1 MIRVAFLLIVVFAL
15 VALGIFLISRLI
27 VFWRDKLRQWKLEK
41 EEHEKRKLREAEEE
55 FIKSTKILNES
66 FENKE

>member
-1 MIRVAFLLIVVFAL
+1 MLRVVFLLIVLFAL
-15 VALGIFLISRLI
+15 VALGIFLISLLI
-27 VFWRDKLRQWKLEK
+27 VFWRDKLREWKLEK
-41 EEHEKRKLREAEEE
+41 EEHERKKLKEAEEE